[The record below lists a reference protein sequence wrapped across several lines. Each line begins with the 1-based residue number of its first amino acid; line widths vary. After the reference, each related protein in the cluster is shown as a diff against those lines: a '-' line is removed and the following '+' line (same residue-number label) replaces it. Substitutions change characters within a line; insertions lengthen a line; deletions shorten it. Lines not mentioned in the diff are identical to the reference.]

1 MKFVAPKSKFARL
14 LQTFAIFNLLLFSS
28 FATGYGQTTT
38 FAQFFERNGTQDFV
52 FTNNTTSANFDA
64 VSGGSPIFFIY
75 SNIVGLDPSLQGIQN
90 AHLFIT
96 TTTTQSGTL
105 SGGTVTQPL
114 NQTVTVQI
122 IRDTPAPP
130 GVGSGSGTNLLTA
143 VFSPSGNTP
152 AIVGSNGGNSATLS
166 ATTPDHVVTFTSDFL
181 LFGLT
186 TQRNLAF
193 SFSSV
198 APSLAL
204 GSGSFLQSVAA
215 AGSGTFASSPPPVP
229 FTTSSAPVSVGG
241 RVLSR
246 NGRGLSNATVTII
259 EADGTQ
265 HSARTGTFGHFRF
278 GDIEAGQTVL
288 VSVRSKQ
295 FTFTPMVIQL
305 EDSIDDLSFVAQP

>member
-1 MKFVAPKSKFARL
+1 MKICVSKSIFTGF
-14 LQTFAIFNLLLFSS
+14 LQTCAISCVLLFSS
-28 FATGYGQTTT
+28 FLTTYGQTTT

-52 FTNNTTSANFDA
+52 FTNNTSSADFNA
-64 VSGGSPIFFIY
+64 VGGGSPIFFIY

-90 AHLFIT
+90 AHLFVT
-96 TTTTQSGTL
+96 TTTTQSGSL

-122 IRDTPAPP
+122 IRDTPAP
-130 GVGSGSGTNLLTA
+130 VGIGAGSRTNLLTA

-198 APSLAL
+198 APSVAL

-215 AGSGTFASSPPPVP
+215 AGSGTFASSPPPIP
-229 FTTSSAPVSVGG
+229 FTTSAAPVSIGG
-241 RVLSR
+241 RVSR
-246 NGRGLSNATVTII
+246 GNGVGMGNATVILT
-259 EADGTQ
+259 EADGTR
-265 HSARTGTFGHFRF
+265 HAARTGSFGHFEF
-278 GDIEAGQTVL
+278 GAISAGQTVM
-288 VSVRSKQ
+288 VSVSSKQ
-295 FTFTPMVIQL
+295 FIFSPVVVQL
-305 EDSIDDLSFVAQP
+305 SDSISDLNFVAQP